1 MAFWKKER
9 AFYFV
14 EHFLVLFLPRIVLPG
29 WFHAGQLHGGHRD
42 HGEGVRSCLH
52 SREKH
57 HREIPPTTLWA
68 GCSSFS
74 SFLFPSHNNFRFG
87 PRMTM
92 RFSREWWSRRTLI
105 CKWKHWS
112 CYNKGTN
119 PWQIPNE
126 KVKIQNPCQIPNEKV
141 KIQIP
146 GMECFLSL
154 SNLPR
159 SLLQWRGRIKLCR
172 RWQGSTKNEIILCT
186 VKYFESTY
194 KVIQKVTRL
203 VTYCHIF
210 WKFIHR

>member
-1 MAFWKKER
+1 MKRASWLIALKQRNYLSIWSRPGLTKDKITENNTRQLWLVALWKKER
-9 AFYFV
+9 SFYFV

-29 WFHAGQLHGGHRD
+29 WLHAGQLHGGHRD

-68 GCSSFS
+68 GSAF
-74 SFLFPSHNNFRFG
+74 FPFFVSSHNNFRFG

-126 KVKIQNPCQIPNEKV
+126 
-141 KIQIP
+141 
-146 GMECFLSL
+146 
-154 SNLPR
+154 
-159 SLLQWRGRIKLCR
+159 
-172 RWQGSTKNEIILCT
+172 
-186 VKYFESTY
+186 
-194 KVIQKVTRL
+194 
-203 VTYCHIF
+203 
-210 WKFIHR
+210 